1 MRFRLNLFL
10 LIVIVVAAA
19 GCAGKVPVIA
29 PPQSEAVFRVNIAD
43 IDLTDDLETDSLD
56 LAIERSLHYY
66 NGAGRNDVY
75 RLAGRLITAGQMK
88 ESLQSFRQIIKDSS
102 SPDDMK
108 NRISRDFDA
117 YRAAGQDGNG
127 GVLFTGY
134 YEPLL
139 TGSLTPTQQYKY
151 PLYRTPPDLAQ
162 IKNTKSVPYYSRR
175 EIDAGGIL
183 RGQNLEIAWV
193 ADPVDLFF
201 LHIQGS
207 GKIKLENGKL
217 LTVGVDNTNG
227 RPYRPTP
234 GSVLDQVRLDKGN
247 ASYKNVKAWLK
258 NKSID
263 ELYEILNY
271 YERYIFFRFV
281 DKEPIGSL
289 GEPVTPSRSIATDP
303 DFFPAG
309 ALAFIRLSKPVSGIE
324 GNAGK
329 RAAFSRFVLNQ
340 DKGSAIKGP
349 GRVDLFCGFGETA
362 ETIAGSL
369 KEKGELYFLIKK

>member
-1 MRFRLNLFL
+1 MTFRLNLFL
-10 LIVIVVAAA
+10 FIAIIMAVT
-19 GCAGKVPVIA
+19 GCARKIPVIA
-29 PPQSEAVFRVNIAD
+29 PPQPEAVFRVDISD
-43 IDLTDDLETDSLD
+43 IDFTDDLDMNSLD

-75 RLAGRLITAGQMK
+75 RLAGRLFKAGQMQ
-88 ESLQSFRQIIKDSS
+88 ETLQSFRQIIKDSK

-108 NRISRDFDA
+108 DRISRDFDA
-117 YRAAGQDGNG
+117 YRAAGQDGKG

-139 TGSLTPTQQYKY
+139 TGSLTPTEQYKY
-151 PLYRTPPDLAQ
+151 PLYRTPPDLSA
-162 IKNTKSVPYYSRR
+162 IRNTKSVPYYSRR

-258 NKSID
+258 DKSID
-263 ELYEILNY
+263 ELYEILSY

-281 DKEPIGSL
+281 DKDPIGSL

-303 DFFPAG
+303 DLFPPG

-329 RAAFSRFVLNQ
+329 RVAFSRFVLNQ

-362 ETIAGSL
+362 EAIAGSL

>member
-1 MRFRLNLFL
+1 MKFRLNFFILTL
-10 LIVIVVAAA
+10 TLIGMI
-19 GCAGKVPVIA
+19 GCAGRVPVIA
-29 PPQSEAVFRVNIAD
+29 PPQSEALFLVNTAD
-43 IDLTDDLETDSLD
+43 IDFTDDLDMNSLD
-56 LAIERSLHYY
+56 LAIERSLSYY
-66 NGAGRNDVY
+66 NGMGQNEIY
-75 RLAGRLITAGQMK
+75 RLADRLVSARQMK
-88 ESLQSFRQIIKDSS
+88 ESLQSFRQIIKDSNG
-102 SPDDMK
+102 PEDKK
-108 NRISRDFDA
+108 NRISKDFDV
-117 YRAAGQDGNG
+117 YRSAGQDGKG

-139 TGSLTPTQQYKY
+139 AGSLAPTEKYRY
-151 PLYRTPPDLAQ
+151 PLYRPPSDLVAN
-162 IKNTKSVPYYSRR
+162 KNSRPIPYYSRK

-183 RGQNLEIAWV
+183 RGKNLEIAWV

-207 GKIKLENGKL
+207 GKIKLEDEKL
-217 LTVGVDNTNG
+217 LTVGVAETNG

-234 GSVLDQVRLDKGN
+234 GSLLDQVRRDKGN
-247 ASYKNVKAWLK
+247 ASYNNVKAWLK
-258 NKSID
+258 SKSDD
-263 ELYEILNY
+263 ELYETLSY

-309 ALAFIRLSKPVSGIE
+309 ALAFIRLSKPVLE
-324 GNAGK
+324 TAGNSSK
-329 RAAFSRFVLNQ
+329 RVAFSRFVLNQ

-349 GRVDLFCGFGETA
+349 GRVDLFCGFGEAA
-362 ETIAGSL
+362 ESVASSL